1 MFLTP
6 STHFAVRALRSL
18 ANEAALD
25 TLSRIPVNSEYN
37 DKEYVYNL
45 MLPGFTKEEV
55 KVSLEDNRI
64 RIDAEKKI
72 EEKVEGSNPNQVISR
87 MWETSTQKVFLNVPT
102 LADMDKADVKLEN
115 GVLSIVIPRKGAE
128 TKLLEIK

>member
-1 MFLTP
+1 MFLTV
-6 STHFAVRALRSL
+6 STHLAVRALRSL
-18 ANEAALD
+18 ANEVALD
-25 TLSRIPVNSEYN
+25 TFSRIPVNTEYN

-64 RIDAEKKI
+64 CVDAEKKV
-72 EEKVEGSNPNQVISR
+72 EEKIEGSTLNQVVTR
-87 MWETSTQKVFLNVPT
+87 MWENSTQKVFLSIPN
-102 LADMDKADVKLEN
+102 LADIDKADVKLEN

-128 TKLLEIK
+128 KKLLEIK